1 MTGSSGDGSARSE
14 ASTGAES
21 PAAPVVPDV
30 LVGRSADCGALD
42 DLVEAVRSG
51 LSRSLV
57 IVGEAG
63 IGKTSLLPYAGQ
75 AACGLRTVS
84 CAGVESELRLGF
96 AALHRMLVPFL
107 DRIGRLPFPQR
118 DALGSAF
125 GLSAGPPADRF
136 LVGLGALTLLADA
149 AAEQPMIWL
158 VDDAQWLDRE
168 SVEVLGFVGRRL
180 YADRIGLLFG
190 AREPS
195 PGLTA
200 LDGLP
205 TRRLDGL
212 EAAAARALLAAHRP
226 PP

>member
-63 IGKTSLLPYAGQ
+63 IGKTSLLRYAGT

-84 CAGVESELRLGF
+84 IAGVESELRLGF
-96 AALHRMLVPFL
+96 AALHACWCRSW
-107 DRIGRLPFPQR
+107 I
-118 DALGSAF
+118 GSAGCLF
-125 GLSAGPPADRF
+125 RSAMRW
-136 LVGLGALTLLADA
+136 V
-149 AAEQPMIWL
+149 
-158 VDDAQWLDRE
+158 R
-168 SVEVLGFVGRRL
+168 
-180 YADRIGLLFG
+180 
-190 AREPS
+190 
-195 PGLTA
+195 
-200 LDGLP
+200 
-205 TRRLDGL
+205 
-212 EAAAARALLAAHRP
+212 
-226 PP
+226 